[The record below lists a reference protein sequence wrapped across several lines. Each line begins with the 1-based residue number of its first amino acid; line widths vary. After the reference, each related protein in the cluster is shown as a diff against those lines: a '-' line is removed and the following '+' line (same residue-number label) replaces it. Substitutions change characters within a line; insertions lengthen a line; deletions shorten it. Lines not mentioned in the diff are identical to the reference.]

1 MFSTQ
6 KCPLFLNQGQDDRGQ
21 LDRGAL
27 STCRVYKASESHLE
41 SEESKAKEEIK
52 VRRQFFRDNNAN
64 AYNKKDLRSQPK
76 VRKFEWEV
84 ISTDEQMF
92 HGDFFFG
99 DLTKQAFNSIKNVP
113 LFILKAEI
121 EQRGVFYANKTEIEL
136 HSVICMCWVFYANNF
151 MAKI

>member
-21 LDRGAL
+21 LDRGPL

-136 HSVICMCWVFYANNF
+136 HSVICMYWVFYANNF